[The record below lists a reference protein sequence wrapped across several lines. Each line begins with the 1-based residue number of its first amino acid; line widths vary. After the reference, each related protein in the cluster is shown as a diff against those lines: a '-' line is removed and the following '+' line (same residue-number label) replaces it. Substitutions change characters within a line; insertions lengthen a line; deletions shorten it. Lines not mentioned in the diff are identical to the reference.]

1 MKETKTT
8 GDFCISTAGRRIVI
22 IGNGIAG
29 ITCARHLRKRDSA
42 AHITIVSGETEH
54 FFSRTALM
62 YIYMGH
68 MKYAHTKPYED
79 WFWQKNRLNLVH
91 DWVTSINVE
100 QKELQLQQQTPLKY
114 DILVLAL
121 GSKPNMF
128 GWPGQNLNGVQGLY
142 SYQDLESMEVGT
154 QTCARAVVVGGGL
167 IGIEMAEMLR
177 SRHIPVTFL
186 VRENSFWNNVL
197 PEEEAQLVSR
207 HIREHHIDLRL
218 NTELKEILDD
228 GKGRVRGVVTSSGE
242 EIPCQFVGLAVGVNP
257 NIGLL
262 KDTPLETNRGILVDD
277 FFATNIENVFAIGD
291 CVEYR
296 NPPPLRRAVEQ
307 VWYTGRMHGETL
319 AYNLTHEPV
328 PYQPGPWFNS
338 AKFLDIEYQT
348 YGLVPGIWKEPLQS
362 FYWEHERG
370 KIAFRAVFNGQS
382 KKLQGINALGMR
394 LRHEFFD
401 QVLREGGTVEAVLA
415 QLHRAN
421 FNSEFYDKHHRAI
434 LQAYNQQFGAE
445 LQPMKEKK
453 GLLSVF
459 GF

>member
-1 MKETKTT
+1 MSTND
-8 GDFCISTAGRRIVI
+8 DFCISATGRRIVI

-42 AHITIVSGETEH
+42 AHITIVSGETEY

-62 YIYMGH
+62 YIYMGQL
-68 MKYAHTKPYED
+68 KYKHTKPYED

-91 DWVTSINVE
+91 DWVTSIDFE
-100 QKELQLQQQTPLKY
+100 QKELQLKTQAPLKY

-128 GWPGQNLNGVQGLY
+128 GWPGQDLEGVQGLY
-142 SYQDLESMEVGT
+142 SYQDLESMEAAT
-154 QTCARAVVVGGGL
+154 RTCGRAVIVGGGL

-186 VRENSFWNNVL
+186 VRESNFWNSVL

-207 HIREHHIDLRL
+207 HIREHHIDLHL

-228 GKGRVRGVVTSSGE
+228 GNGRVRGVVTSAGE
-242 EIPCQFVGLAVGVNP
+242 EIACQFVGLAVGVSP
-257 NIGLL
+257 YIGML
-262 KDTPLETNRGILVDD
+262 KNTLLETNRGILVDD
-277 FFATNIENVFAIGD
+277 FFATNIKNVFAIGD

-296 NPPPLRRAVEQ
+296 NPPPQRRAVEQ
-307 VWYTGRMHGETL
+307 VWYVGRMHGETL
-319 AYNLTHEPV
+319 AHSLAHYPV
-328 PYQPGPWFNS
+328 PYQPGSWFNS

-348 YGLVPGIWKEPLQS
+348 YGIVPAKWEGPIQS
-362 FYWEHERG
+362 FYWEHKRG
-370 KIAFRAVFNGQS
+370 KIAIRMVFDRQS

-394 LRHEFFD
+394 LRHDFFD
-401 QVLREGGTVEAVLA
+401 RILREGGTVEEVMT

-421 FNSEFYDKHHRAI
+421 FDQEFYDKHHRDI
-434 LQAYNQQFGAE
+434 LQAYNQQFGTN
-445 LQPMKEKK
+445 LQPTPEKK
-453 GLLSVF
+453 TLLSF
-459 GF
+459 LGL